1 MTSILDRQLRRLG
14 LDVDTPPGVDAWRA
28 LLDRVRRTYSDF
40 EQDRYTIERSLE
52 ITSKEMLALN
62 EDLRRASARQQVA
75 HDRLQAVVSALGDGL
90 CALDADGGLVLLN
103 VAGEALV
110 GVRASEVVDTP
121 FLDRFELHLRDGD
134 HTRRAETQELLARVA
149 GGVAVRG
156 LVGTLNT
163 ADGRE
168 LPVECVLNPVVQG
181 GVVVGAV
188 LLFRDVTDQH
198 EAEEALRRAR
208 RDAEAANRAK
218 GEFLAVM
225 SHEIRTPMNAIIG
238 MTGLLLDTTL
248 TEEQQDHAETV
259 RRAGEA
265 LLTILNDILDF
276 SKVESGHLKLEEIDF
291 DLSETLDDVAAI
303 FEDAS
308 RRSGVELVLWVD
320 PGAPTHLRGD
330 PSRLRQVLV
339 NLVGNALKFTARGE
353 VVVRATHQRVEGDH
367 VVRFE
372 VRDTGVGI
380 APSAVAALFQPFS
393 QADSSTTRRYGG
405 TGLGLAISRRLAGL
419 MGGAIGVESQ
429 PGQGST
435 FWFTA
440 RFREPEPATVQLP
453 TDGLAG
459 RRVLAVD
466 ASAAVRALITSVLR
480 HHGASV
486 TCVADAATAV
496 ELVAAGDAV
505 WDLVL
510 VDRRVCSADRVR
522 LARELNARRRDA
534 VAEVV
539 LLGGAPTDH
548 DLREGITTHLRK
560 PLRAGQIAERLT
572 ATLRRDDGAPRR
584 NGRSA
589 HAMSALVGVAGKRLL
604 VVEDNTVNQK
614 VITRMLERLGFEF
627 DVASNGFEAL
637 EAVVQ
642 REYSVILMDCQMP
655 EMDGYAATRRIRED
669 ERSTGAHV
677 PIVAMTAHCL
687 QGDLERCLEAGMDD
701 YLPKPVS
708 AAPLVASLRRWLGL
722 V

>member
-14 LDVDTPPGVDAWRA
+14 LDVDTPPSVEAWRA
-28 LLDRVRRTYSDF
+28 LLERVRRTYSDF

-62 EDLRRASARQQVA
+62 EDLRGASARQQVA

-90 CALDADGGLVLLN
+90 CALDAEGKLVLLN
-103 VAGEALV
+103 VAGEELV
-110 GVRASEVVDTP
+110 GVRAAEVVNTP
-121 FLDRFELHLRDGD
+121 FLDRFELHLREGE
-134 HTRRAETQELLARVA
+134 HTRRAVTAELLSRVA

-156 LVGTLNT
+156 LVGALRV

-181 GVVVGAV
+181 GAVVGAV
-188 LLFRDVTDQH
+188 LLFRDVTDQR

-238 MTGLLLDTTL
+238 MTGLLLDTAL
-248 TEEQQDHAETV
+248 TEEQHDHAETV

-276 SKVESGHLKLEEIDF
+276 SKVDSGRLALEEIDF
-291 DLSETLDDVAAI
+291 DLAETLDDVAAI

-308 RRSGVELVLWVD
+308 RRSGVELVLWAD
-320 PGAPTHLRGD
+320 PDAPARLRGD

-353 VVVRATHQRVEGDH
+353 VVVRATHRRVDGDH
-367 VVRFE
+367 LARFE

-380 APSAVAALFQPFS
+380 APSALTALFQPFS

-419 MGGAIGVESQ
+419 MGGDIGVESE

-440 RFREPEPATVQLP
+440 RFRDAGAPLP
-453 TDGLAG
+453 RRASADLAG
-459 RRVLAVD
+459 RRALAVD
-466 ASAAVRALITSVLR
+466 GSAAVRSLLTSVLR
-480 HHGASV
+480 HHGAVVVS
-486 TCVADAATAV
+486 VADAATAHGILT
-496 ELVAAGDAV
+496 ETDAP

-510 VDRRVCSADRVR
+510 VDRRVCPADRVR
-522 LARELNARRRDA
+522 IARALRERDA
-534 VAEVV
+534 DAVMV
-539 LLGGAPTDH
+539 LLGGAPTEA
-548 DLREGITTHLRK
+548 DLREGIATHLRK
-560 PLRAGQIAERLT
+560 PLRAGQIAERLE
-572 ATLRRDDGAPRR
+572 AALHRDEGGPSLAVRPTR
-584 NGRSA
+584 
-589 HAMSALVGVAGKRLL
+589 AMSALDGAAGKRVL
-604 VVEDNTVNQK
+604 VVEDNAVNQK

-627 DVASNGFEAL
+627 DVASNGLEAL
-637 EAVVQ
+637 DAVV
-642 REYSVILMDCQMP
+642 RRDYAVILMDCQMP

-669 ERSTGAHV
+669 EQSTGAHV
-677 PIVAMTAHCL
+677 PIIAMTAHCL

-722 V
+722 A